1 METWIVHAM
10 FLKVRFLKKKKK
22 QEEET
27 FYINYK
33 ITFFSYIF
41 TL

>member
-1 METWIVHAM
+1 MEVWIVHAM
-10 FLKVRFLKKKKK
+10 FSKVRFLKQKE
-22 QEEET
+22 EEET